1 MFRNF
6 SMLNAEEKE
15 HALLNEVGELLICMS
30 STTTSDADGLNQNM
44 VINLWTLAF
53 TEDEKTAKD
62 LLEDICKEI
71 KAEAYSR
78 LRSMSFPDYRS
89 VDEKPKKKQ
98 SKRERNRQNKIDRTR
113 GVNNA
118 FA

>member
-1 MFRNF
+1 
-6 SMLNAEEKE
+6 
-15 HALLNEVGELLICMS
+15 
-30 STTTSDADGLNQNM
+30 
-44 VINLWTLAF
+44 
-53 TEDEKTAKD
+53 
-62 LLEDICKEI
+62 
-71 KAEAYSR
+71 
-78 LRSMSFPDYRS
+78 MSFPDYRS

>member
-53 TEDEKTAKD
+53 DGRREDRQRPSGRH
-62 LLEDICKEI
+62 L
-71 KAEAYSR
+71 
-78 LRSMSFPDYRS
+78 
-89 VDEKPKKKQ
+89 Q
-98 SKRERNRQNKIDRTR
+98 RNQ
-113 GVNNA
+113 G
-118 FA
+118 